1 MEILSF
7 LSGNGF
13 FLVLGIALVIIYFYN
28 RNKRR

>member
-1 MEILSF
+1 MEILNF